1 MAKAI
6 ESKIDLTAKSLTITV
21 AGYNPMTIDLNLL
34 NNQEI
39 LTMATLHGF
48 KQKLVD
54 SASLPNGATLAE
66 KYDAIRETFTRI
78 TAPEGTWNKQGEGAS
93 GQPSGLLFRALCRM
107 YPGKTPD
114 ALRTYLDKLDKTQ
127 QAALRKN
134 PKVAAIIETI
144 KAESAKT
151 TGIDSDNLLAD
162 LDAI

>member
-1 MAKAI
+1 MAKQI
-6 ESKIDLTAKSLTITV
+6 TSKIENGYLTIQV
-21 AGYNPMTIDLNLL
+21 EGKEAMTIHHSHLSP
-34 NNQEI
+34 EI
-39 LTMATLHGF
+39 TIHAILHGC
-48 KQKLVD
+48 KQKIVD
-54 SASLPNGATLAE
+54 AAALPNGATLTE
-66 KYDAIRETFTRI
+66 KYEAMREVFTRI
-78 TAPEGTWNKQGEGAS
+78 TAPDGTWNKQGEGAS

-107 YPGKTPD
+107 YPGKTPE